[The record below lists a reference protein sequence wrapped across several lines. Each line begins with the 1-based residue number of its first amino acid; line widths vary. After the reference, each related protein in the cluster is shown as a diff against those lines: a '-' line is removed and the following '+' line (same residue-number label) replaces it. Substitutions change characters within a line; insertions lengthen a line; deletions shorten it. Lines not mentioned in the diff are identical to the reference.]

1 MGTCFNEL
9 DLRNRMPCCDHFC
22 AKKGTITRIR
32 LVRNRL
38 TYQEICKHKEL
49 LLSAHIRE
57 LQDQLKK
64 KLYQ

>member
-9 DLRNRMPCCDHFC
+9 DLRNRMPYRNPFC

-64 KLYQ
+64 KL